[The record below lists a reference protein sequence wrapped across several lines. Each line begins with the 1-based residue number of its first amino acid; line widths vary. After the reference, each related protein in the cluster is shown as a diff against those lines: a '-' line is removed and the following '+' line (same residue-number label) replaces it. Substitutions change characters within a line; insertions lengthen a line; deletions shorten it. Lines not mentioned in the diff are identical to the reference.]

1 MFKYVRKNSIPH
13 LQAEVFSE
21 CDFLT
26 HAFCTRQGGG
36 SRDEYSSLNMSFR
49 EGDEELQVMHN
60 WGKMAGSFAIPIEN
74 FLVLNQVHGDDILI
88 IKSRESYFSS
98 GDALNYDAIIT
109 NRSGLALCIKT
120 ADCVPV
126 FIIDKK
132 KKVIAAVHAGWKGTA
147 LGITAK
153 VIQLMKSQYGSNPQ
167 DILAAVGPSIG
178 FCCYEVDSIVADAFA
193 EHKGKKNFLFQ
204 VKGKNKWMLDLPEAN
219 HQQILEC
226 DVPETNIE
234 LSGLCTKCN
243 QDLFFSH
250 RGSGGITGR
259 QINFLM
265 LKEVNQRPLATI
277 NNKIFWRN

>member
-1 MFKYVRKNSIPH
+1 MFKHVRKNSIPY

-49 EGDEELQVMHN
+49 EGDEEFQVLQN
-60 WGKMAGSFAIPIEN
+60 WGKLAGSFAIPIEN

-88 IKSRESYFSS
+88 IKSNESYSS
-98 GDALNYDAIIT
+98 SCNELNYDATIT
-109 NRSGLALCIKT
+109 SRHGMALCIKT

-126 FIIDKK
+126 FFVDKK
-132 KKVIAAVHAGWKGTA
+132 KKVIAAVHAGWRGTA
-147 LGITAK
+147 LGIAAK
-153 VIQLMKSQYGSNPQ
+153 VIQVMQSKYNSLPQ
-167 DILAAVGPSIG
+167 DILAAIGPSIG
-178 FCCYEVDSIVADAFA
+178 FCCYEVDSVVADNFA
-193 EHKGKKNFLFQ
+193 VHKGKNNFLFP
-204 VKGKNKWMLDLPEAN
+204 VSGKNKWMLDLPEAN
-219 HQQILEC
+219 HQQILDC
-226 DVPETNIE
+226 GVPESNIE
-234 LSGLCTKCN
+234 LSGLCTVCN

-265 LKEVNQRPLATI
+265 LKEVNPHPVVTLD
-277 NNKIFWRN
+277 NKIYWRN